1 MIKICEFC
9 GNEFEIIGDTPNN
22 RRRKYCS
29 DNCKKLVAN
38 QQKRKGRHNLVCS
51 VCGKIFLS
59 DRRDRVCCSVECGH
73 ERNKQLAKELFKKA
87 YWDNKKEQEEAKVIY
102 ERPKRKKV
110 TPAHEIEAEARKVGM
125 NYGQYYA
132 LMLQKQEI
140 EERERK
146 KQIGE

>member
-1 MIKICEFC
+1 MIKICVVC
-9 GNEFEIIGDTPNN
+9 DCAFETNGDTPNEK
-22 RRRKYCS
+22 RKKYCS
-29 DNCKKLVAN
+29 DACRKEAVK
-38 QQKRKGRHNLVCS
+38 QQKKRGYHNLVCS

-73 ERNKQLAKELFKKA
+73 ERNKILARERFKKQYYEEKA
-87 YWDNKKEQEEAKVIY
+87 EREEARVIY
-102 ERPKRKKV
+102 EPPRRKVV

-140 EERERK
+140 EERERRK
-146 KQIGE
+146 ATV

>member
-9 GNEFEIIGDTPNN
+9 GNEFEIIGDTPNH
-22 RRRKYCS
+22 RRAKYCS
-29 DNCKKLVAN
+29 DECRKLVVK
-38 QQKRKGRHNLVCS
+38 QQKKKGYHNLVCS

-73 ERNKQLAKELFKKA
+73 ERNKILAKERFKRQYYENKA
-87 YWDNKKEQEEAKVIY
+87 EKEEAKVVY
-102 ERPKRKKV
+102 VPPKRKKV
-110 TPAHEIEAEARKVGM
+110 TPAHEIEAEARKHGM

-140 EERERK
+140 EERERR